1 MVVFYGQNC
10 KKKIS
15 FSFLSYPSV
24 IKSSPTRRVVLEGS
38 NVTLHCNVT
47 GNPPSNITWTKDGS
61 PTVLHQGESLIMVIK
76 EPIVMNQVRLTSFKK
91 RFLFSSS
98 FLFPELI
105 FKSAMYFFLS
115 WWGGGIR
122 S

>member
-15 FSFLSYPSV
+15 FSFLSDPSV

-61 PTVLHQGESLIMVIK
+61 PTVLHQGES
-76 EPIVMNQVRLTSFKK
+76 
-91 RFLFSSS
+91 FSLSS
-98 FLFPELI
+98 ISSGQAGLYVCTAWNGVGS
-105 FKSAMYFFLS
+105 KVNASAT
-115 WWGGGIR
+115 ITVHCK
-122 S
+122 